1 MWSPM
6 TKSVRLCGVKMQ
18 KLNSERTF
26 IENKSHLEVKYDNFI
41 TFVLYYNNYS
51 ALKIIHV

>member
-1 MWSPM
+1 
-6 TKSVRLCGVKMQ
+6 MQ